1 MWCAFSAQQEKVKS
15 MTSLSL
21 FRLCKLGQA
30 LFCLATCC
38 QSALAQAVPNSM
50 LQIEVQNVVRYNED
64 VSDVTKFAAIP
75 SLTPPALP
83 RNFYEVIHI
92 GDIVTVNDSLAR
104 GTFVSRLR
112 YTNTMLEP
120 NPGEAIAD
128 TSIAGLTDF
137 CFDIL
142 TVDSRPIGTLF
153 GMGLSRAVPPPGA
166 PLAVSSGNHVIVGGS
181 GAFLGARGYFGQS
194 ASDQT
199 IAIRNASITEDPA
212 NRRKN
217 GGGRIFFLMQVI
229 PYVAPQI
236 VATSSGPVVFHADIS
251 PVNTDRP
258 AKAGETLIVR
268 ATGLGPTRPGV
279 DLGQPFPSDVFQE
292 VNAPVQVNVNGQAAQ
307 VLNAIGWPGALDTY
321 RVDFRL
327 PDRTVGITAAI
338 QIIAGFISSSAV
350 NIPVQ

>member
-1 MWCAFSAQQEKVKS
+1 
-15 MTSLSL
+15 
-21 FRLCKLGQA
+21 
-30 LFCLATCC
+30 
-38 QSALAQAVPNSM
+38 M

-64 VSDVTKFAAIP
+64 VSDVTKFAANP
-75 SLTPPALP
+75 SLTLPALP

-92 GDIVTVNDSLAR
+92 GDIVAVNDAPVR
-104 GTFVSRLR
+104 GTFVSHLR

-120 NPGEAIAD
+120 NPGEAVAD

-181 GAFLGARGYFGQS
+181 GAFLGARGYFGQ
-194 ASDQT
+194 AVSDQT

-217 GGGRIFFLMQVI
+217 GGGRIFFLIRVI

-236 VATSSGPVVFHADIS
+236 VMTPSGSAVFHADFS
-251 PVNTDRP
+251 RVSAAKP
-258 AKAGETLIVR
+258 AKPGETLILR

-279 DLGQPFPSDVFQE
+279 DLGQPFPSNVFQE
-292 VNAPVQVNVNGQAAQ
+292 VNAPVEVNVNGQPAQ
-307 VLNAIGWPGALDTY
+307 VLNAIGWPGTLDIY
-321 RVDFRL
+321 RLDVRL

-338 QIIAGFISSSAV
+338 QVTAGFMSSTSV
-350 NIPVQ
+350 TIPVQ